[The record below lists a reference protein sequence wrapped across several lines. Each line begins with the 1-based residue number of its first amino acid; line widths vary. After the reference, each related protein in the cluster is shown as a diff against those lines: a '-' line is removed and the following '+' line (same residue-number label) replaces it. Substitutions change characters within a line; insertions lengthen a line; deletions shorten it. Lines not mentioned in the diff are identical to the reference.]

1 VPRVRPGPRRHPSP
15 SERDPTSHGWE
26 GRLRLWV
33 DFNGHSALG
42 PGKARL
48 LEAVDSCKSLS
59 EAARQLR
66 MSYRLAWKHLRV
78 IEERT
83 GITVVRSRRGG
94 HAGGQ
99 TELTPQGKAL
109 LEAYRLFRSDVER
122 YVQLACRRHFGSPS
136 ESRAGRDQP

>member
-1 VPRVRPGPRRHPSP
+1 MPRVRPGPRRHPSP
-15 SERDPTSHGWE
+15 DEKHPTPRGWE

-33 DFNGHSALG
+33 DFDGQSALG

-48 LEAVDSCKSLS
+48 LEAIDSCKSLS

-66 MSYRLAWKHLRV
+66 TSYRLAWKHLRV

-83 GITVVRSRRGG
+83 GITVVRSQRGG
-94 HAGGQ
+94 HAGGK

-109 LEAYRLFRSDVER
+109 LEAYRVFRHDVER
-122 YVQLACRRHFGSPS
+122 YVQLACRRHFRSPS
-136 ESRAGRDQP
+136 ESRTGRSQP

>member
-1 VPRVRPGPRRHPSP
+1 
-15 SERDPTSHGWE
+15 
-26 GRLRLWV
+26 LRLWV
-33 DFNGHSALG
+33 DFNGRSALG

-48 LEAVDSCKSLS
+48 LEAIEACKSLS

-94 HAGGQ
+94 RAGGQ

-109 LEAYRLFRSDVER
+109 LEAYRLFRHDVER
-122 YVQLACRRHFGSPS
+122 YVQLACRRHFGPPS
-136 ESRAGRDQP
+136 ESRVGQGQR